1 MLSPLKIIIAIL
13 LFSILISC
21 SEKRQTKIFDVHLH
35 GNPAPGKQM
44 HNLAVNGVYAIAVS
58 TSWPQ
63 QMIYQTD
70 EELSVLRGLFVPCP
84 NGIVP
89 YSKQK
94 CFEDGKEWPDTTW
107 VEQQI
112 KEKKIDFIGEVLTQY
127 YGISS
132 SDTAMFPYYA
142 LAEKYDLPVG
152 IHTGSAGPNHGCP
165 NFKEE
170 MGNPL
175 LLQNTLARFPKLRVW
190 LMHGGAPFVKEFIE
204 IMKATPGLYADIS
217 VLNNP
222 QIVPPKQ
229 FDSVMRVFIKEGFE
243 DRLMFGSDDA
253 DIKMSTEAI
262 EQLNF
267 LTDTQKQKIFYKNAE
282 TFFWK
287 RD

>member
-1 MLSPLKIIIAIL
+1 MSLFLFKIVIAFFFLSVL
-13 LFSILISC
+13 LAC
-21 SEKRQTKIFDVHLH
+21 SQQKQTRIFDVHVH
-35 GNPAPGKQM
+35 GDPAPEKK
-44 HNLAVNGVYAIAVS
+44 LRDLEVNGVYAIAVS

-63 QMIYQTD
+63 QLDYQTSK
-70 EELSVLRGLFVPCP
+70 ELTVLRGLFVPCP

-89 YSKQK
+89 YSKQS
-94 CFEDGKEWPDTTW
+94 CFENGKEWPDIEW
-107 VEQQI
+107 VEEQI
-112 KEKKIDFIGEVLTQY
+112 KGKRIDFIGEVLTQY

-175 LLQNTLARFPKLRVW
+175 LLKNTLTKFPHLRVW

-204 IMKATPGLYADIS
+204 MMRAYPDLYADIS

-222 QIVPPKQ
+222 RIVAPKE
-229 FDSVMRVFIKEGFE
+229 FNSIMKLFIDSGLEE
-243 DRLMFGSDDA
+243 RLMFGSDDA
-253 DIKMSTEAI
+253 DIKMTTAVV
-262 EQLNF
+262 EQLSF
-267 LTDTQKQKIFYKNAE
+267 LTKAQKEKIFYKNAK
-282 TFFWK
+282 TFFK
-287 RD
+287 Q